1 MLHFFLV
8 HAVRIAITGGIACG
22 KSSVGDLLVRRGV
35 PVCDADAVAHAFLE
49 PGTGI
54 HREVRA
60 AFGDGILAP
69 DGAID
74 RRLLGERV
82 FADSA
87 QRLRLNSIVHP
98 PVIRRLREWASQEEK
113 RHEVVAVIIPLL
125 FEIGDDQN
133 WDRVICVTTTLAIQ
147 RERLALRGITRE
159 DADRRIAAQMSVQAK
174 TEWADHVIINQMS
187 MAILE
192 LQVDRV
198 LRRLRERIPTA

>member
-1 MLHFFLV
+1 
-8 HAVRIAITGGIACG
+8 
-22 KSSVGDLLVRRGV
+22 
-35 PVCDADAVAHAFLE
+35 
-49 PGTGI
+49 
-54 HREVRA
+54 
-60 AFGDGILAP
+60 
-69 DGAID
+69 
-74 RRLLGERV
+74 
-82 FADSA
+82 
-87 QRLRLNSIVHP
+87 
-98 PVIRRLREWASQEEK
+98 LREWASQEEK